1 MSGRKSATSPTV
13 EIDLGTIAREFLHHA
28 EECRGRHEE
37 NIKERAEFVLR
48 TRALQP
54 LGIDWADYEFR
65 GNVGAIRARRGDAL
79 YGKVVIEYEA
89 AGKLSSR
96 VGTSHAFGQAQQYI
110 RDQATR
116 ESDWGR
122 YLGVILDGF
131 QIGFTRY
138 RAGVWSTEGPH
149 PVTSQSILKL
159 VSAIRGL
166 RKKPLKAD
174 LLNRY
179 LGPDS
184 EPGKTAI
191 RSFYQG
197 IVASRKVR
205 VRMLFDDWRRVFEQ
219 ACGYADE
226 KMKGLEK
233 TYAIES
239 TSPNYEALLFAIHS
253 YYALVMKLIA
263 AEVASQYGG
272 RLMRSYFRT
281 IEDAYLKG
289 TGELHEGLK
298 ALEDGGL
305 FGDLG
310 IRGFLEADYFGW
322 YLDAWSKDIQSSI
335 KRVVEALSDFDPAPV
350 EQDPED
356 VRDLLKRLYEYLV
369 PREIRYNLGEYYT
382 PDWLAEVVLDEIQ
395 FDGNPKK
402 RFLDPACGSGTFL
415 VLAIQRARKFAED
428 NFLDRKTVLKQ
439 LLLNYVGFD
448 LNPLAVIAAR
458 TNYLFALGDL
468 IAERG
473 DDDVEIPVYLADS
486 VFTERR
492 VTFSAQKV
500 YTVKTTVGSFEV
512 PQGVVDS
519 HHLDRVLALVEECL
533 RLDLPL
539 DQSTKTF
546 SKRANE
552 LAGIPSRDRDSLS
565 ELFEFFWNLEDSG
578 KNHIWASVIRNS
590 FAPLS
595 KGKFDVV
602 AGNPPWIGWENLPE
616 AYRKDSQS
624 LWTQYGLVRG
634 KSAGMGVARKELA
647 TLFVVVALER
657 YLNHEGR
664 LGFLVPFTIFKSPA
678 NEGFRSHLTT
688 AAHVSLVH
696 DLVELAPF
704 EGATNR
710 TSMILAE
717 PRGTTTFPVRCVTW
731 ARKKG
736 VAISEETPVKS
747 VIAGTTRAEM
757 LLIPIDGDTHPESPW
772 AILPAGSVEAVKKVL
787 GSSVYS
793 AHAGLFTSLNGAYI
807 VDLHDQSGRLMATSQ
822 VDAGHYAV
830 EPVTKPIE
838 GDLVYPLL
846 HGKDLKPWCATPSS
860 CIVVPVGA
868 DGNSLPVT
876 EMGSRFPRTL
886 AYLKEFEK
894 QLRDRSGEPYKSV
907 FSKRKTVV
915 LEKGRTGPAPFYWLF
930 NARTALSKY
939 KVAWK
944 DTAGKISGKGEFSA
958 AVLEP
963 VAVPPLCLK
972 PPVPLHTIM
981 FIEAPSAAEAHYLCA
996 VLNSSPVRLAVA
1008 SYTMERHI
1016 ATQVPKKV
1024 HIPDYDPRDL
1034 THKQL
1039 SGLSVRAHAAAR
1051 GADVRAVEGLQRE
1064 IDEAAMALWGLTRA
1078 ELKTVH
1084 AGLTAFEGESA

>member
-1 MSGRKSATSPTV
+1 MV
-13 EIDLGTIAREFLHHA
+13 EVDLEGIARDFLHHA
-28 EECRGRHEE
+28 EQCRGRHEE

-48 TRALQP
+48 TKALEP
-54 LGIDWADYEFR
+54 LGIDWADYEFK
-65 GNVGAIRARRGDAL
+65 GNFGAIRARRGDAL

-89 AGKLSSR
+89 AGRLDSKAG
-96 VGTSHAFGQAQQYI
+96 VSHAFDQATQYI
-110 RDQATR
+110 RDQERR
-116 ESDWGR
+116 ESEWGR
-122 YLGVILDGF
+122 YIGVILDGF
-131 QIGFTRY
+131 KIGFVRFK
-138 RAGVWSTEGPH
+138 AGAWSTEGPH
-149 PVTSQSILKL
+149 PVTTQSVLKL

-166 RKKPLKAD
+166 RKKPLKAE

-179 LGPDS
+179 LGPQSDV
-184 EPGKTAI
+184 GKAAI
-191 RSFYQG
+191 RCLYEG
-197 IVASRKVR
+197 LVATRKVR
-205 VRMLFDDWRRVFEQ
+205 VRMLFNDWRRVFEQ
-219 ACGYADE
+219 ACGYANE
-226 KMKGLEK
+226 KMEGLEK
-233 TYAIES
+233 EYEIKS
-239 TSPNYEALLFAIHS
+239 DKPDYEALLFAIHS

-272 RLMRSYFRT
+272 KLMRSYFRT
-281 IEDAYLKG
+281 IEEAYLKG
-289 TGELHEGLK
+289 TGELREGLR

-305 FGDLG
+305 FADLG
-310 IRGFLEADYFGW
+310 IKGYLEADYFGW
-322 YLDAWSKDIQSSI
+322 YLDAWSKDIQSAI
-335 KRVVEALSDFDPAPV
+335 KGVVGALSDFDPAPV
-350 EQDPED
+350 EQDPEE

-382 PDWLAEVVLDEIQ
+382 PDWLAEVVLDEIH
-395 FDGNPKK
+395 FDGDPNK

-415 VLAIQRARKFAED
+415 VLAIQRARRFAED
-428 NFLDRKTVLKQ
+428 HFLERKVVLNQ

-533 RLDLPL
+533 QLDLPL
-539 DQSTKTF
+539 DESRKTF
-546 SKRANE
+546 SKRAKE
-552 LAGIPSRDRDSLS
+552 ITEITSHDRDSLD
-565 ELFEFFWNLEDSG
+565 ELFELFWNLEDSG
-578 KNHIWASVIRNS
+578 ENHIWASVIRNS

-647 TLFVVVALER
+647 TLFVVVALQR
-657 YLNHEGR
+657 YLNPEGR

-678 NEGFRSHLTT
+678 NEGFRGHLTAT
-688 AAHVSLVH
+688 AHVSLVH

-717 PRGTTTFPVRCVTW
+717 PEGTTTFPVRCVTW
-731 ARKKG
+731 GRRKG
-736 VAISEETPVKS
+736 VVISEDSPARS
-747 VIAGTTRAEM
+747 VIAGTTRTEM
-757 LLIPIDGDTHPESPW
+757 VLFPIDGESHPESPW
-772 AILPAGSVEAVKKVL
+772 AILPAGSVAAVKKVL
-787 GSSVYS
+787 GSSGYS
-793 AHAGLFTSLNGAYI
+793 AHAGLFTSLNGAFI
-807 VDLHDQSGRLMATSQ
+807 VDLVDQSGRLMATSQ

-830 EPVTKPIE
+830 EPVTKPVDR
-838 GDLVYPLL
+838 DLVYPLL

-860 CIVVPVGA
+860 FIVLPVGP
-868 DGNSLPVT
+868 DGNCLSVT
-876 EMGSRFPRTL
+876 EMGSRYPRTL

-894 QLRDRSGEPYKSV
+894 QLRERSGEPYKST
-907 FSKRKTVV
+907 FSGRKTVT

-930 NARTALSKY
+930 NARTAISKY

-963 VAVPPLCLK
+963 VTLAPLPLE

-981 FIEAPSAAEAHYLCA
+981 FIEASSAAEAHYLCA

-1024 HIPDYDPRDL
+1024 HIPDYDPRDPA
-1034 THKQL
+1034 HKRL
-1039 SGLSVRAHAAAR
+1039 SELSVRAHASARAA
-1051 GADVRAVEGLQRE
+1051 DSHAVEVLQRE
-1064 IDEAAMALWGLTRA
+1064 IDETAIGLWGLNRA

-1084 AGLTAFEGESA
+1084 AGLRVFEGEST